1 MLSIDLKLISWND
14 VDSLTVLRLEGYILQ
29 LIYLILGLI
38 MNEQIY
44 EHSIWWMINHED
56 MLMIPRHSMY
66 LRVRLN
72 ITRWYGIFV

>member
-29 LIYLILGLI
+29 LIYLILGLL

-44 EHSIWWMINHED
+44 EH
-56 MLMIPRHSMY
+56 
-66 LRVRLN
+66 
-72 ITRWYGIFV
+72 